1 MARLVMCNATGITGT
16 PSDFIKINGKYYK
29 DQKTYDKYQNDKTLR
44 NKIILKIG
52 ELLRYNGM
60 VPSHVGAIIGKKL
73 KESKLSY
80 EILYQSLLDKEDYI
94 KSIFTEINNH
104 SKDVHNV
111 IAIFTI
117 IDTIPQ
123 SISYGGCYEIKNLD
137 TNEVYIGETIDF
149 FKRINQHISDL
160 YANRHHCE
168 ALQKGFNQINDFSHF
183 TFTPLYLYEIKSM
196 NREKEKH
203 RTLYMECAYYLKY
216 LYDKRNLY
224 NTVNPYITLKKN
236 SINLENYNIDCNYVL
251 NLLLEDDLNILPKK
265 IKTKIEKDLN
275 KNDVTII

>member
-1 MARLVMCNATGITGT
+1 MARLVMCKATGITGVA
-16 PSDFIKINGKYYK
+16 SDFIKIDGKYYR
-29 DQKTYDKYQNDKTLR
+29 DQETYEKYQNDKNLH

-52 ELLRYNGM
+52 ELLGYYGM
-60 VPSHVGAIIGKKL
+60 VPSQVGAIIGKKV

-80 EILYQSLLDKEDYI
+80 EILYQSLLDKEEYI
-94 KSIFTEINNH
+94 RNIFAEINNH
-104 SKDVHNV
+104 SKDVQNV

-123 SISYGGCYEIKNLD
+123 LISYGGCYEIKNLD
-137 TNEVYIGETIDF
+137 TDEVYIGETIDF

-168 ALQKGFNQINDFSHF
+168 ALQKGFNQINDISHF

-196 NREKEKH
+196 DREKEKH

-216 LYDKRNLY
+216 LHDKRSLY
-224 NTVNPYITLKKN
+224 NTVDPYIALKKN
-236 SINLENYNIDCNYVL
+236 SINLENYNIDCNHIL
-251 NLLLEDDLNILPKK
+251 DLLLEDDLNILPKK
-265 IKTKIEKDLN
+265 IKAKIEKDLN
-275 KNDVTII
+275 KK